1 LTYGVARKP
10 EAVRLRLLVDEF
22 LLRVNVLPW
31 DSDAASEY
39 GELRAALEDKGQPMG
54 NLDLMIGAH
63 ALAASLILVTNDR
76 AFGRIAKLKIQ
87 DWTKP

>member
-1 LTYGVARKP
+1 
-10 EAVRLRLLVDEF
+10 
-22 LLRVNVLPW
+22 
-31 DSDAASEY
+31 
-39 GELRAALEDKGQPMG
+39 MG

-63 ALAASLILVTNDR
+63 ALAAGLVLVTNGR